1 MKTLIHF
8 TFILLLFFGSFHLSA
23 GTYSGGTG
31 TVSDPYKIGTYADL
45 IELST
50 TSADWATGKYFIQTA
65 HIDASATATLN
76 GGLGFSPIGTLSI
89 QFKGSYDGQHYT
101 ISNLYINRT
110 DEDRIAMFG
119 YLWGTGVS
127 VQNLG
132 LLQVDFSGKSS
143 VAALA
148 GYNRDGSIINCYSTG
163 IIKGT
168 SSVGGLVAINY
179 EATISNSYSTCT
191 VSGSGFI
198 GGFVGVNN
206 RGVISKCYSTGS
218 VTGLSSLGG
227 FVGNNKASD
236 TKAATISHSYSTG
249 NVVRTAAPNVKIG
262 GFCGTNEL
270 KGAIQNC
277 YSTGS
282 VNFGTAQGFL
292 GENITSA
299 TATGNFFDSQT
310 SKQTTGT
317 GATARTTAQM
327 KSQATFTGWDFTP
340 ATGVWN
346 IQSGTYISYPYLQVF
361 TYDTPGA
368 TPAVQPIPGLC
379 GIIGNAGTITGE
391 TVVCQGQQSVVYT
404 VPEITHA
411 TSYTWTLPSGATGTS
426 STNSITVNYGT
437 AATSGSITVR
447 GASACIQGG
456 TSSLAITVNPL
467 PANAGTISGKT
478 SVCQGETSITYTVPA
493 MNHATSYVWSLPSG
507 ATGIS
512 TTNSITVDYGASA
525 LSGDITVKGNN
536 ACGDGVSASLAIT
549 VTTPLSAIGTISGH
563 TTVCQGQTAVT
574 YQVPEIEHAT
584 SYTWTLPNGASGNS
598 DTNSITVDFASDA
611 VDGDITVKGSNLCGD
626 SQTATLE
633 VTVNPLPVTPIIAQD
648 GASLQSDATSGN
660 QWYNQHGILP
670 GETNQLYE
678 PVANGDYYVIVSSLG
693 CETAASNTINI
704 TFTQINDADAPHS
717 IVLYPNPV
725 VDELKLVNNSP
736 KAAIRI
742 QIFHTNGKLV
752 YQGILHDKL
761 SISTTQFESGTYL
774 VRYGNEEAN
783 QVQKIIKK

>member
-1 MKTLIHF
+1 MKTTIHL
-8 TFILLLFFGSFHLSA
+8 TCIILLFLGSFHLTA

-31 TVSDPYKIGTYADL
+31 TVNDPYQIATYADL
-45 IELST
+45 LELSA

-65 HIDASATATLN
+65 HIDASASSTLN
-76 GGLGFSPIGTLSI
+76 GGLGFLPIGNLDYKF
-89 QFKGSYDGQHYT
+89 QGLYNGQNFT
-101 ISNLYINRT
+101 ISNLFMNRPT
-110 DEDRIAMFG
+110 EQRVALFG

-132 LLQVDFSGKSS
+132 LLHVDISGSSS

-148 GYNRDGSIINCYSTG
+148 GYNRDGIIENCYSTG
-163 IIKGT
+163 VIKGK
-168 SSVGGLVAINY
+168 SSLGGLVAINY
-179 EATISNSYSTCT
+179 EATINNSYSSCT
-191 VSGSGFI
+191 VSGDGFI

-292 GENITSA
+292 GENITNA
-299 TATGNFFDSQT
+299 TFSGNFYDSQT

-327 KSQATFTGWDFTP
+327 KTESTFTNWDFTP
-340 ATGVWN
+340 TTGVWN

-411 TSYTWTLPSGATGTS
+411 TSYTWTLPNGATGS
-426 STNSITVNYGT
+426 STSNSITVNYGT
-437 AATSGSITVR
+437 SAKSGAISVR
-447 GASACIQGG
+447 GI
-456 TSSLAITVNPL
+456 
-467 PANAGTISGKT
+467 NA
-478 SVCQGETSITYTVPA
+478 
-493 MNHATSYVWSLPSG
+493 W
-507 ATGIS
+507 
-512 TTNSITVDYGASA
+512 
-525 LSGDITVKGNN
+525 LS
-536 ACGDGVSASLAIT
+536 
-549 VTTPLSAIGTISGH
+549 
-563 TTVCQGQTAVT
+563 
-574 YQVPEIEHAT
+574 
-584 SYTWTLPNGASGNS
+584 
-598 DTNSITVDFASDA
+598 
-611 VDGDITVKGSNLCGD
+611 
-626 SQTATLE
+626 
-633 VTVNPLPVTPIIAQD
+633 
-648 GASLQSDATSGN
+648 
-660 QWYNQHGILP
+660 
-670 GETNQLYE
+670 
-678 PVANGDYYVIVSSLG
+678 
-693 CETAASNTINI
+693 
-704 TFTQINDADAPHS
+704 
-717 IVLYPNPV
+717 
-725 VDELKLVNNSP
+725 
-736 KAAIRI
+736 
-742 QIFHTNGKLV
+742 
-752 YQGILHDKL
+752 
-761 SISTTQFESGTYL
+761 
-774 VRYGNEEAN
+774 
-783 QVQKIIKK
+783 